1 MLSEEWD
8 LFFQNNPNGGPWDI
22 SSQGTADD
30 HVVNFIT
37 NNNFETN
44 LKVLDCG
51 CADGRNSAYLIDCG
65 FDVTGIDQS
74 STVIERT
81 QKRYPN
87 GNFIVGDVRE
97 LPLEDNSFDII
108 IDAGALHVNHPEDID
123 SILKEYHRVIKDS
136 GKFFIRVFN
145 QLDCYD
151 NGEPIFYVDTDT
163 KKLPVY
169 GYSEAKFSNYFKG
182 YFDIE
187 EVSFDPNYGDH
198 GFGTNYYYLKKKV
211 FTNPSYI
218 EIYDDALSPDECSR
232 LLKRFDELPKTNGC
246 VRIKGK
252 VQVDSDTKS
261 SIESLSK
268 RFYTEEGEKEEKIKS
283 DLEQLGFTIE
293 QNTDKEIAN
302 IIVPTLSKYFALYKK
317 KHFIQAS
324 GTVNLDNE
332 YAFKK
337 FEGTNDGF
345 KVWHCEQGKGVESRV
360 LVWNF
365 YLNNASSGTEFLNFP
380 TTKPKEGRL
389 VIWPAAWTHTHRSE
403 PNKDLK
409 YIISGWWSIV

>member
-22 SSQGTADD
+22 QGTVDD
-30 HVVNFIT
+30 HVVDFIT
-37 NNNFETN
+37 NNNFEPG

-51 CADGRNSAYLIDCG
+51 CADGRNSAYLIDYG
-65 FDVTGIDQS
+65 FDVTGLDQS

-87 GNFIVGDVRE
+87 GNFIVGDARE
-97 LPLEDNSFDII
+97 LPLEDDSFDIV
-108 IDAGALHVNHPEDID
+108 IDAGALHVNHPEDVD
-123 SILKEYHRVIKDS
+123 SIIKEYHRIIKDS

-145 QLDCYD
+145 HVDCYD
-151 NGEPIFYVDTDT
+151 DGQPIFHVDIHT

-169 GYSEAKFSNYFKG
+169 GYSEERFSNYIKG

-187 EVSFDPNYGDH
+187 KVLFDPKYGSH
-198 GFGTNYYYLKKKV
+198 GFGCHYYYLKKKV

-218 EIYDDALSPDECSR
+218 EIYDNALSTDECSI
-232 LLKRFDELPKTNGC
+232 LLKRFDELPKIQGC
-246 VRIKGK
+246 IKRDGRN
-252 VQVDSDTKS
+252 QVDLNTKS
-261 SIESLSK
+261 SIECLSK
-268 RFYTEEGEKEEKIKS
+268 SFFGEKA
-283 DLEQLGFTIE
+283 DT
-293 QNTDKEIAN
+293 EIAN
-302 IIVPTLSKYFALYKK
+302 IIVPILSKYLALYKK
-317 KHFIQAS
+317 KYSIESA
-324 GTVNLDNE
+324 GKIELDNH
-332 YAFKK
+332 YAFKR
-337 FEGTNDGF
+337 FENKDDGF
-345 KVWHCEQGKGVESRV
+345 KQWHCEQGKGMESRV

-380 TTKPKEGRL
+380 TSKAKEGRL

>member
-51 CADGRNSAYLIDCG
+51 CADGRNSSYLIDYG
-65 FDVTGIDQS
+65 FDVTGLDQS

-87 GNFIVGDVRE
+87 GNFIVGDARK
-97 LPLEDNSFDII
+97 LPLEDDSFDII
-108 IDAGALHVNHPEDID
+108 IDAGALHVNHPEDVS
-123 SILKEYHRVIKDS
+123 SILKEYHRIIKDS

-145 QLDCYD
+145 HVDCYD
-151 NGEPIFYVDTDT
+151 DGQPIFHVDIHT

-169 GYSEAKFSNYFKG
+169 GYSEERFSNYIKG

-187 EVSFDPNYGDH
+187 KVLFDPKYGSH
-198 GFGTNYYYLKKKV
+198 GFGCHYYYLKKKV

-218 EIYDDALSPDECSR
+218 EIYDNALSTDECSM
-232 LLKRFDELPKTNGC
+232 LLKRFDELPKIQGC
-246 VRIKGK
+246 INRDGRN
-252 VQVDSDTKS
+252 QVDPNTKS
-261 SIESLSK
+261 SIECLSK
-268 RFYTEEGEKEEKIKS
+268 SFFGEKA
-283 DLEQLGFTIE
+283 DT
-293 QNTDKEIAN
+293 EIAN
-302 IIVPTLSKYFALYKK
+302 IIIPTLSKYLALYKK
-317 KHFIQAS
+317 KYSIESA
-324 GTVNLDNE
+324 GKIELDNH
-332 YAFKK
+332 YAFKR
-337 FEGTNDGF
+337 FENKDDGY
-345 KVWHCEQGKGVESRV
+345 KQWHCEQGKGIESRV

-380 TTKPKEGRL
+380 TSKAKEGRL